1 MMRPMPKHADARP
14 AGPADSARAA
24 ATKEAL
30 LAAAHDEFAQHG
42 IAGARVDRIARRAG
56 VNKERIYGYFGSK
69 EKLFDAVV
77 KRALDDFARV
87 TAGPGDDGPVEYV
100 GRLFDYYREHPDLLR
115 LLMWE
120 SLHERTDDLPDR
132 QWRVELCGSRVD
144 ALAEALGEERSPR
157 VARTMLA
164 LKALAMMPLAL
175 PQIGSLIGVDL
186 DDPEEAG
193 AMREHL
199 LAFAR
204 TALSDGPA
212 GRS

>member
-1 MMRPMPKHADARP
+1 MPKHAEARP
-14 AGPADSARAA
+14 ADPADSARAA

-30 LAAAHDEFAQHG
+30 LAAAHDEFARYG
-42 IAGARVDRIARRAG
+42 VAGARVDRIARAAG

-69 EKLFDAVV
+69 EKLFDEVV
-77 KRALDDFARV
+77 KRALNDFARV
-87 TAGPGDDGPVEYV
+87 TAGPGDGGPVGPEQYV

-120 SLHERTDDLPDR
+120 SLHERTGDLPDQ

-144 ALAEALGEERSPR
+144 ALAEALGEPRSPR
-157 VARTMLA
+157 VAHTMLA

-175 PQIGSLIGVDL
+175 PQIGALIGVDL
-186 DDPEEAG
+186 DDPREAA

-199 LAFAR
+199 MAFAR
-204 TALSDGPA
+204 TALSDGSA